1 MSTYDSDA
9 AVGFLLVLFGMY
21 FFFLALIYVVTAL
34 GYQGIFKKAGQPA
47 WKAWVPIL
55 QSWTFA
61 EVGGKEGWWC
71 FIPFAGWILPAMN
84 INKAF
89 GKDNGGWLAYAILLA
104 QIWMFHLG
112 FGKDQYNERLM
123 PTAQGGKPQLGG
135 QQAYGQQAYGQQQY
149 GQQQAYGQQPQA
161 YGQQPQAYGQQPYG
175 QQQPQAYGQQQYG
188 QQQYGQH

>member
-1 MSTYDSDA
+1 MSTYDSGA
-9 AVGFLLVLFGMY
+9 AAGVLLLIFGMY

-34 GYQGIFKKAGQPA
+34 GFQGIFKKAGQPA

-71 FIPFAGWILPAMN
+71 FIPFAGWIMPAMN

-89 GKDNGGWLAYAILLA
+89 GKDNGGWLAYAILLP
-104 QIWMFHLG
+104 QIWMLHLG

-123 PTAQGGKPQLGG
+123 PTAQGGKQQLGG
-135 QQAYGQQAYGQQQY
+135 QQGYGQQTYGQQPQAYGQQAYGQQQ
-149 GQQQAYGQQPQA
+149 PQA
-161 YGQQPQAYGQQPYG
+161 YGQQH
-175 QQQPQAYGQQQYG
+175 
-188 QQQYGQH
+188 YGQH